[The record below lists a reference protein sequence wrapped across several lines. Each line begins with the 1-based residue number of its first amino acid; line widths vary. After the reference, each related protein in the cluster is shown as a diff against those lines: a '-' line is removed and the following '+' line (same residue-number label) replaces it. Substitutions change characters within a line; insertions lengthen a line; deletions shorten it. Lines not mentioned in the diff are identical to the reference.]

1 MAEITSTE
9 APPVGGEHPELAPI
23 ESRLGAEDIAA
34 LDLMN
39 AKFLSGALDKGE
51 GDLDDPSPVPGPKKP
66 DAPVV
71 PELPVPAK
79 VESPKLPT
87 APVPPKDEGLLPP
100 EPGEPAAPPVELS
113 KLPEGKDILT
123 DEDIGKFRT
132 EKAKKDVGTL
142 REHYDKS
149 RTELLAATARI
160 AELEKKAAGAGD
172 DDPVVKDLTDR
183 NAKLSAIVEKYA
195 IKEHPAVR
203 KQFIEPREAAVA
215 RAEKQLAYAKIAP
228 GALKSI
234 LEMPDENR
242 IAALDELYE
251 SIGSPTI
258 KSNLQTAIAEI
269 DRLDDQFSAFTADRE
284 GNIAKLSEQEKIA
297 RQKEVAEQTAR
308 YSETVDRAF
317 EYLGKTNSFFRKS
330 GKPEHA
336 KWDGDLDADLKDT
349 KEFLLHNDDPGKL
362 LAMGVAASRFTRVY
376 AAYEHLLGRVKA
388 QDMEIAQLRG
398 SRPPLPGGSGAG
410 TSPAGER
417 PAGGFKSLV
426 DAGRQAIRDSQ
437 NSE

>member
-1 MAEITSTE
+1 MAEPASTE
-9 APPVGGEHPELAPI
+9 APAGEHPELAPL
-23 ESRLGAEDIAA
+23 ETRLAPEDIAA

-51 GDLDDPSPVPGPKKP
+51 GGPDDPPPVVPPKKP

-71 PELPVPAK
+71 PKPPVPAK
-79 VESPKLPT
+79 PPEAPKPP
-87 APVPPKDEGLLPP
+87 APPVPPKDEGLLPP
-100 EPGEPAAPPVELS
+100 ELGEPTPPPAEPA

-160 AELEKKAAGAGD
+160 AELEKKTAGGD
-172 DDPVVKDLTDR
+172 VDPVILKDLNDR
-183 NAKLSAIVEKYA
+183 NAKLSAIVERYA

-215 RAEKQLAYAKIAP
+215 RAEKQLGYAKIAP
-228 GALKSI
+228 GALKAI

-251 SIGSPTI
+251 SIGSTTI
-258 KSNLQTAIAEI
+258 KSNLQSAIGEI
-269 DRLDDQFSAFTADRE
+269 DRLDDQFSAFVADRE

-297 RQKEVAEQTAR
+297 RQKEVTEQTAR

-376 AAYEHLLGRVKA
+376 AAYEHLLGQVKA
-388 QDMEIAQLRG
+388 QATEIEQLRG
-398 SRPPLPGGSGAG
+398 SRPPLVTRSGPVDGNGGSH
-410 TSPAGER
+410 P
-417 PAGGFKSLV
+417 GGFKSLV

-437 NSE
+437 NADS

>member
-1 MAEITSTE
+1 MPEPSTPPE
-9 APPVGGEHPELAPI
+9 APAGEHPELAPL
-23 ESRLGAEDIAA
+23 ETRLAPEDIAA
-34 LDLMN
+34 LDQMN
-39 AKFLSGALDKGE
+39 AKFLSGALDKAPE
-51 GDLDDPSPVPGPKKP
+51 GDLDDPPPVPGPKKP
-66 DAPVV
+66 DAPVAPKPSIQAKP
-71 PELPVPAK
+71 PEA
-79 VESPKLPT
+79 PKP
-87 APVPPKDEGLLPP
+87 PVPPKDEGLLPP
-100 EPGEPAAPPVELS
+100 ELGEPTPPPAEPA

-160 AELEKKAAGAGD
+160 AELEKKTASGD
-172 DDPVVKDLTDR
+172 VDPVILKDLNDR

-215 RAEKQLAYAKIAP
+215 RAEKQLGYAKIQP
-228 GALKSI
+228 GALKAI

-251 SIGSPTI
+251 SIGSTTI
-258 KSNLQTAIAEI
+258 KSNLQSAIGEI
-269 DRLDDQFSAFTADRE
+269 DRLDDQLSAFVADRE
-284 GNIAKLSEQEKIA
+284 GNIAKLTEQEKIA

-376 AAYEHLLGRVKA
+376 AAYEHVLGRLKSV
-388 QDMEIAQLRG
+388 ETENAQLRG

-410 TSPAGER
+410 TPPAGER

-437 NSE
+437 NAE